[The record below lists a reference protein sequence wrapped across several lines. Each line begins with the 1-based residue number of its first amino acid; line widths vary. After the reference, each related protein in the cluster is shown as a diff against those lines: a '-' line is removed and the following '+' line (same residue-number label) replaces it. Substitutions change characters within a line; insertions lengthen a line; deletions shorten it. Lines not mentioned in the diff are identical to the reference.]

1 MAKRG
6 IIITSPFK
14 FDGRTLNIINSKID
28 PVFLRHCL
36 LFWDRIDWPDNNII
50 SLGGETPETQFLTDS
65 NILTRTKITL
75 GGFSGNIGYSLL
87 IMQEAAF
94 HLHNDTEPG
103 LWSLAQEST
112 NLVLPR
118 ETSTEKRTIEI
129 ELYKYIPVPD
139 RVVSLE
145 DILNFKEKRKDEL
158 LVFRSLMDGLYT
170 EIINS
175 KDIPR
180 SKIAAIEKL
189 QISIADLHRLMKES
203 SIKRCLSTLK
213 VELNLSDLIKDT
225 LLSGVAAKVA
235 FGISPEMAA
244 LIGISASAIKI
255 GLKIVPIG
263 SRIPTNLKDY
273 AYLFYLE
280 KELL

>member
-1 MAKRG
+1 MTKRG
-6 IIITSPFK
+6 IIITSPFT
-14 FDGRTLNIINSKID
+14 FDGRTLNIINSGID

-50 SLGGETPETQFLTDS
+50 SLGGETPETQFLTES
-65 NILTRTKITL
+65 LILTRTKIKL
-75 GGFSGNIGYSLL
+75 DRFSGNIGYSLI

-94 HLHNDTEPG
+94 RFHNDTEPG

-158 LVFRSLMDGLYT
+158 LSFRSLMDGLYR
-170 EIINS
+170 EIMNS

-189 QISIADLHRLMKES
+189 QISIADLHRVMKES

-213 VELNLSDLIKDT
+213 VELNLSDLIKDA
-225 LLSGVAAKVA
+225 LLSGAVANVA

-244 LIGISASAIKI
+244 IIGISTSAIKI

-263 SRIPTNLKDY
+263 SRIPTNLIDY
-273 AYLFYLE
+273 AYLYYLE
-280 KELL
+280 KELV